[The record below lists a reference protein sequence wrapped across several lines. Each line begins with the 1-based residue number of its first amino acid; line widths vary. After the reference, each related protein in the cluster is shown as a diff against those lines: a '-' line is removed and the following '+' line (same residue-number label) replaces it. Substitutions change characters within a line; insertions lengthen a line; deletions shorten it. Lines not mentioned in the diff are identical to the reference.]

1 MQENLVQ
8 KMVAEVVEKL
18 KNKGICETPEKTK
31 SNLCRC

>member
-18 KNKGICETPEKTK
+18 KDKGISETSKK
-31 SNLCRC
+31 VVR

>member
-18 KNKGICETPEKTK
+18 KDKGISEKQEKVKQTT
-31 SNLCRC
+31 CT